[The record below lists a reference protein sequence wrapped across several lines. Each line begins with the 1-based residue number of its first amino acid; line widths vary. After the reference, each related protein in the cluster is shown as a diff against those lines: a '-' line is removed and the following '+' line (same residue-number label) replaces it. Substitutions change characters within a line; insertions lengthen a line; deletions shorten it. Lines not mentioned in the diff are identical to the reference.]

1 MYYTNKILG
10 ILSGLGLAMT
20 LSTGC
25 GGCGNNGTTE
35 NNQTTAD
42 MGGGD
47 MTGECTPG
55 QAGCACVAED
65 SSCEGGAMCM
75 DGICKGVET
84 VSGLTVSGDKARACE
99 FLFEMSE
106 GTTLLG
112 ADYDEAI
119 EGALRQRGERSA
131 IAISAKEDGAF
142 PSSVLNLKLDGPVSG
157 VKISEARC
165 YDSAGELLTDAEVKL
180 TE

>member
-1 MYYTNKILG
+1 MNYTNKLLTTILG
-10 ILSGLGLAMT
+10 IT
-20 LSTGC
+20 LSTTLSMGC
-25 GGCGNNGTTE
+25 GGCSNNTE

-42 MGGGD
+42 MSSDD
-47 MTGECTPG
+47 MGGECTPG
-55 QAGCACVAED
+55 QAGCVCVAED
-65 SSCEGGAMCM
+65 SSCEGGAMCVE
-75 DGICKGVET
+75 GICKGVET
-84 VSGLTVSGDKARACE
+84 VSGLTVSSDKARACE

-112 ADYDEAI
+112 ADYDEGI

-131 IAISAKEDGAF
+131 IAITSMEDAAL
-142 PSSVLNLKLDGPVSG
+142 PSSVLQLKLDGPVSG

-165 YDSAGELLTDAEVKL
+165 YDNAGELLSDAEVTL